1 MIIAWVAIKLYI
13 EYAAQVGWVNFHI
26 PKAISLGLIVVIF
39 GISYLIARKQGP
51 KEIDEEATKVIEDA
65 H

>member
-1 MIIAWVAIKLYI
+1 VIIAWVAVKLFV
-13 EYAAQVGWVNFHI
+13 EYAHQMHWIGFTI
-26 PKAISLGLIVVIF
+26 PKTLSLGLIVVIF

-51 KEIDEEATKVIEDA
+51 KEIDEAATKVIEDG